1 MDPTT
6 LTSLI
11 TALVF
16 VLILVVLVIKTAV
29 VVPQKSHYVVERL
42 GKYSKTIGAG
52 LHILLP
58 FIDQIAYRRSL
69 KEEVMDI
76 PAQSCITRDNVSVTI
91 DGVLYIRVIDAKM
104 SSYGIENYYIAASQL
119 AQTSLRSAIGKID
132 LDKTFEERETINFS
146 VIKAVDEAAQE
157 WGVKVMRYEIKD
169 ITPPATV
176 MEAMERQM
184 KAEREK
190 RGDIALSEGDRQSRI
205 NRAEGLKQEAVQ
217 ISEGEKQKRINEA
230 QGRAQE
236 ILLVAEAT
244 AKGLQTV
251 AEVINMPGGAE
262 AMNLKVAQQYIEE
275 FGNLAKTNNTM
286 IIPADLGNMA
296 SMVASVTEI
305 VSSTSG
311 RKSCGFGKP
320 GTAKGAAKT
329 ESDVTPRSV
338 GGFAVEQR
346 SF

>member
-1 MDPTT
+1 MDPAT

-16 VLILVVLVIKTAV
+16 VVILVVLLVKTAV
-29 VVPQKSHYVVERL
+29 VVPQKSHFVVERL

-52 LHILLP
+52 LHILIP
-58 FIDQIAYRRSL
+58 FIDQIAYKRSL

-104 SSYGIENYYIAASQL
+104 SCYGIENYYIAASQL

-132 LDKTFEERETINFS
+132 LDKTFEERETINYS
-146 VIKAVDEAAQE
+146 VIQAVDEAAQE

-205 NRAEGLKQEAVQ
+205 NRSEGLKQEAVQ

-244 AKGLQTV
+244 AQGLQKV

-305 VSSTSG
+305 VSSTAG
-311 RKSCGFGKP
+311 RKSCGFGKGGAGK
-320 GTAKGAAKT
+320 GTTKAGT
-329 ESDVTPRSV
+329 DVPPKSV
-338 GGFAVEQR
+338 GGFAVE
-346 SF
+346 